1 MIKIAIG
8 LYALLAL
15 NTKILEAKEQYFWA
29 SASQG
34 QINSIVDSFS
44 PFQLIVDR
52 KMSGIVTFK
61 SKQINLALRS
71 AVENANYP
79 VSVLFNPTVLCNVN
93 GRPVSS
99 TEVNIEVNSILY
111 RQNTIILI
119 DDDQFRQYRII
130 IKLLGL
136 SSARRGSV
144 LCDIRNALVISS

>member
-1 MIKIAIG
+1 
-8 LYALLAL
+8 
-15 NTKILEAKEQYFWA
+15 
-29 SASQG
+29 
-34 QINSIVDSFS
+34 
-44 PFQLIVDR
+44 
-52 KMSGIVTFK
+52 MSGVVTFK

-71 AVENANYP
+71 AVKDANYP

-93 GRPVSS
+93 GQPVSS
-99 TEVNIEVNSILY
+99 TEVNIEVNNILY
-111 RQNTIILI
+111 RQNSNILI